1 MENIIEIKNLKK
13 KYDNKFELGE
23 IDIAIPKGV
32 IVGLIGENGAGKTTL
47 IKSMLNIIKIDSG
60 EIKIFGK
67 DYKKEEKAIKEDI
80 GVVLDNMFFPELLN
94 AKDINNSMKDIYK
107 NWDSKLYF
115 SYLKEFN
122 LPDNKPL
129 KEMSKGMRKKLEI
142 VAAISHK
149 PKLLILDEPTSGL
162 DPVVRAEVLD
172 IFQKFIE
179 DEEHSIIL
187 STHITSDLEH
197 IADEIIFIDKG
208 KMLLQK
214 SRDEII
220 DNYGIL
226 KCDIDYFSNIDKK
239 DIIAYKKTKYAY
251 EILVSNKGRASRK
264 YNGCVIDKI
273 TLEDLMVLVIKGEK
287 VC

>member
-13 KYDNKFELGE
+13 KYDDKFELGE
-23 IDIAIPKGV
+23 IDITIPKGV
-32 IVGLIGENGAGKTTL
+32 IVGLIGENGSGKTTL
-47 IKSMLNIIKIDSG
+47 IKLMLNIIKSDNG

-67 DYKKEEKAIKEDI
+67 DNKRKEKEIKEDI

-115 SYLKEFN
+115 SYLKEFD
-122 LPDNKPL
+122 LPDNKSL
-129 KEMSKGMRKKLEI
+129 KSMSKGMRKKLEI
-142 VAAISHK
+142 ATALAHK

-162 DPVVRAEVLD
+162 DPVIRNEVLD

-179 DEEHSIIL
+179 DEEHGVLL

-208 KMLLQK
+208 KKVLQK

-226 KCDIDYFSNIDKK
+226 KCDIVQILLKK
-239 DIIAYKKTKYAY
+239 
-251 EILVSNKGRASRK
+251 IL
-264 YNGCVIDKI
+264 
-273 TLEDLMVLVIKGEK
+273 
-287 VC
+287 

>member
-1 MENIIEIKNLKK
+1 MENIIDIKNLKK
-13 KYDNKFELGE
+13 KYDDKFELGK
-23 IDIAIPKGV
+23 IDISIPKGV

-67 DYKKEEKAIKEDI
+67 DYKKEEKEIKEDI

-94 AKDINNSMKDIYK
+94 AKDINNAMKDVYK
-107 NWDSKLYF
+107 NWDSELYF
-115 SYLKEFN
+115 SYLKEFD

-129 KEMSKGMRKKLEI
+129 KSMSKGMRKKLEI

-162 DPVVRAEVLD
+162 DPVVRSEVLE

-179 DEEHSIIL
+179 DEEHSILL

-208 KMLLQK
+208 KKVLQK

-239 DIIAYKKTKYAY
+239 DIIAYKKTKYNY
-251 EILVSNKGRASRK
+251 EILIKNKEQAGKK
-264 YNGCVIDKI
+264 YNECVIDKI
-273 TLEDLMVLVIKGEK
+273 TFEDLMLLIIKGEK
-287 VC
+287 IC

>member
-13 KYDNKFELGE
+13 KYDDKFELGE
-23 IDIAIPKGV
+23 IDITIPKGV
-32 IVGLIGENGAGKTTL
+32 IVGLIGKNGAGKTTL
-47 IKSMLNIIKIDSG
+47 IKLMLNIIKSDNG

-67 DYKKEEKAIKEDI
+67 DNKRKEKEIKEDI

-115 SYLKEFN
+115 SYLKEFD
-122 LPDNKPL
+122 LPDNKSL
-129 KEMSKGMRKKLEI
+129 KSMSKGMRKKLEI
-142 VAAISHK
+142 ATALAHK

-162 DPVVRAEVLD
+162 DPVIRNEVLD

-179 DEEHSIIL
+179 DEEHGVLL

-208 KMLLQK
+208 KKVLQK

-239 DIIAYKKTKYAY
+239 DIITYKKTKYAY
-251 EILVSNKGRASRK
+251 EILVDDKEKTSKK
-264 YNGCVIDKI
+264 YPSCVIDKI

-287 VC
+287 IC

>member
-13 KYDNKFELGE
+13 KYDDKFELGE
-23 IDIAIPKGV
+23 IDVTIPKGV

-47 IKSMLNIIKIDSG
+47 IKLMLNIIKSDNG

-67 DYKKEEKAIKEDI
+67 DNKRKEKEIKEDI

-115 SYLKEFN
+115 SYLKEFD
-122 LPDNKPL
+122 LPDNKSL
-129 KEMSKGMRKKLEI
+129 KSMSKGMRKKLEI
-142 VAAISHK
+142 ATALSHK

-162 DPVVRAEVLD
+162 DPVIRNEVLD

-179 DEEHSIIL
+179 DEEHGVLL
-187 STHITSDLEH
+187 STHITSDLER

-208 KMLLQK
+208 KKVLQK

-239 DIIAYKKTKYAY
+239 DIITYKKTKYAY
-251 EILVSNKGRASRK
+251 EILVDDKEKTSKK
-264 YNGCVIDKI
+264 YPSCVIDKI

>member
-13 KYDNKFELGE
+13 KYDDKFELGE
-23 IDIAIPKGV
+23 IDITIPKGV

-47 IKSMLNIIKIDSG
+47 IKLMLNIIKSDNG

-67 DYKKEEKAIKEDI
+67 DNKRKEKEIKEDI

-115 SYLKEFN
+115 SYLKEFD
-122 LPDNKPL
+122 LPDNKSL
-129 KEMSKGMRKKLEI
+129 KSMSKGMRKKFEI
-142 VAAISHK
+142 ATALAHK

-162 DPVVRAEVLD
+162 DPVIRNEVLD

-179 DEEHSIIL
+179 DEEHGVLL

-208 KMLLQK
+208 KKVLQK

-239 DIIAYKKTKYAY
+239 DIITYKKTKYDY
-251 EILVSNKGRASRK
+251 EILVDDKEKTSKK
-264 YNGCVIDKI
+264 YPSCVIDKI

>member
-1 MENIIEIKNLKK
+1 ME
-13 KYDNKFELGE
+13 
-23 IDIAIPKGV
+23 IPKGV

-47 IKSMLNIIKIDSG
+47 IKAMLNIIKADNG

-67 DYKKEEKAIKEDI
+67 DYKKEEKNIKQDI

-94 AKDINNSMKDIYK
+94 AKDINSIMKNIYE

-122 LPDNKPL
+122 LEENKPL
-129 KEMSKGMRKKLEI
+129 KSMSKGMRKKLEI
-142 VAAISHK
+142 VTAISHK
-149 PKLLILDEPTSGL
+149 PELLILDEPTSGL
-162 DPVVRAEVLD
+162 DPVARSEVLE

-179 DEEHSIIL
+179 DEKHSIIL

-208 KMLLQK
+208 KKVLQK

-239 DIIAYKKTKYAY
+239 DIITYKKTKYAY
-251 EILVSNKGRASRK
+251 EILVDDKEKTSKK
-264 YNGCVIDKI
+264 YPSCVIDKI

>member
-13 KYDNKFELGE
+13 KYDDKFELGE
-23 IDIAIPKGV
+23 IDITIPKGV
-32 IVGLIGENGAGKTTL
+32 IVGLIGENGSGKTTL
-47 IKSMLNIIKIDSG
+47 IKLMLNIIKSDNG

-67 DYKKEEKAIKEDI
+67 DNKRKEKEIKEDI

-115 SYLKEFN
+115 SYLKEFD
-122 LPDNKPL
+122 LPDNKSL
-129 KEMSKGMRKKLEI
+129 KSMSKGMRKKLEI
-142 VAAISHK
+142 ATALAHK

-162 DPVVRAEVLD
+162 DPVARSEVLE

-179 DEEHSIIL
+179 DEKHSIIL

-208 KMLLQK
+208 KKVLQK

-239 DIIAYKKTKYAY
+239 DIITYKKTKYAY
-251 EILVSNKGRASRK
+251 EILVDDKEKTSKK
-264 YNGCVIDKI
+264 YPSCVIDKI

>member
-13 KYDNKFELGE
+13 KYDDKFELGE
-23 IDIAIPKGV
+23 IDISIQKGV

-67 DYKKEEKAIKEDI
+67 DYKKEEKIIKEDI

-115 SYLKEFN
+115 SYLKEFD
-122 LPDNKPL
+122 LPDNKSL
-129 KEMSKGMRKKLEI
+129 KSMSKGMRKKLEI
-142 VAAISHK
+142 ATALAHK

-162 DPVVRAEVLD
+162 DPVIRNEVLD

-179 DEEHSIIL
+179 DEEHGVLL

-208 KMLLQK
+208 KKVLQK

-239 DIIAYKKTKYAY
+239 DIITYKKTKYAY
-251 EILVSNKGRASRK
+251 EILVDDKEKTSKK
-264 YNGCVIDKI
+264 YPSCVIDKI

>member
-13 KYDNKFELGE
+13 KYDDKFELGK
-23 IDIAIPKGV
+23 IDITIPKGV

-47 IKSMLNIIKIDSG
+47 IKLMLNIIKSDNG

-67 DYKKEEKAIKEDI
+67 DNKRKEKEIKEDI

-115 SYLKEFN
+115 SYLKEFD
-122 LPDNKPL
+122 LPDNKSL
-129 KEMSKGMRKKLEI
+129 KSMSKGMRKKLEI
-142 VAAISHK
+142 ATALAHK

-162 DPVVRAEVLD
+162 DPVIRNEVLD
-172 IFQKFIE
+172 IFQKFME
-179 DEEHSIIL
+179 DEEHGVLL

-208 KMLLQK
+208 KKVLQK

-239 DIIAYKKTKYAY
+239 DIITYKKTKYAY
-251 EILVSNKGRASRK
+251 EILVDDKEKTSKK
-264 YNGCVIDKI
+264 YPSCVIDKI

-287 VC
+287 IC

>member
-13 KYDNKFELGE
+13 KYDDKFELGE
-23 IDIAIPKGV
+23 IDITIPKGV

-47 IKSMLNIIKIDSG
+47 IKLMLNIIKSDNG

-67 DYKKEEKAIKEDI
+67 DNKRKEKEIKEDI

-115 SYLKEFN
+115 SYLKEFD
-122 LPDNKPL
+122 LPDNKSL
-129 KEMSKGMRKKLEI
+129 KSMSKGMRKKLEI
-142 VAAISHK
+142 ATALSHK

-162 DPVVRAEVLD
+162 DPVIRNEVLD

-179 DEEHSIIL
+179 DEEHGVLL
-187 STHITSDLEH
+187 STHITSDLER

-208 KMLLQK
+208 KKVLQK

-239 DIIAYKKTKYAY
+239 DIITYKKTKYAY
-251 EILVSNKGRASRK
+251 EILVDDKEKTSKK
-264 YNGCVIDKI
+264 YPSCVIDKI

-287 VC
+287 IC

>member
-13 KYDNKFELGE
+13 KYDDKFELGK
-23 IDIAIPKGV
+23 IDMEIPKGV

-47 IKSMLNIIKIDSG
+47 IKAMLNIIKADNG

-67 DYKKEEKAIKEDI
+67 DYKKEEKNIKQDI

-94 AKDINNSMKDIYK
+94 AKDINSVMKNIYE

-122 LPDNKPL
+122 LEENKPL
-129 KEMSKGMRKKLEI
+129 KSMSKGMRKKLEI
-142 VAAISHK
+142 VTAISHK
-149 PKLLILDEPTSGL
+149 PELLILDEPTSGL
-162 DPVVRAEVLD
+162 DPVARSEVLE

-179 DEEHSIIL
+179 DEKHSIIL

-208 KMLLQK
+208 KKVLQK

-239 DIIAYKKTKYAY
+239 DIITYKKTKYAY
-251 EILVSNKGRASRK
+251 EILVDDKEKTSKK
-264 YNGCVIDKI
+264 YPSCVIDKI

>member
-13 KYDNKFELGE
+13 KYDDKFELGE
-23 IDIAIPKGV
+23 IDITIPKGV

-47 IKSMLNIIKIDSG
+47 IKLMLNTIKSDNG

-67 DYKKEEKAIKEDI
+67 DNKRKEKEIKEDI

-115 SYLKEFN
+115 SYLKEFD
-122 LPDNKPL
+122 LPDNKSL
-129 KEMSKGMRKKLEI
+129 KSMSKGMRKKLEI
-142 VAAISHK
+142 ATALAHK

-162 DPVVRAEVLD
+162 DPVIRNEVLD

-179 DEEHSIIL
+179 DEEHGVLL

-208 KMLLQK
+208 KKVLQK

-239 DIIAYKKTKYAY
+239 DIITYKKTKYAY
-251 EILVSNKGRASRK
+251 EILVDDKEKTSKK
-264 YNGCVIDKI
+264 YPSCVIDKI